1 MRRISLDH
9 LHSFVRV
16 VELGGFSAAADRLNL
31 TQPAVSLQ
39 IRELEKRLGVRLIE
53 RVGRRATA
61 TAAGLDLLDHVR
73 RIEAAVDGAL
83 DAMAYHASGAVGR
96 VRIGTGGTACIYL
109 LPPVL
114 RDLRQRFPSL
124 EIVVSTGNTP
134 EVLRA
139 IEANSLDVGLV
150 TLPAPGPMFQ
160 VTPVLDDAFV
170 AIFPAGEKPPRAV
183 TAAALAARPVVL
195 YEPGAH
201 TRRIID
207 EWALRGGAA
216 LKPVSE
222 LGSVEAIKEL
232 VAAGLGCGVLPSMAV
247 PPASVAGRLIVRPLS
262 PRLHRKLAIVLRRDK
277 PLQRGLREVV
287 TALSALGRKTRRGA
301 RGPAEV
307 TARRSQP

>member
-9 LHSFVRV
+9 LHAFASVI
-16 VELGGFSAAADRLNL
+16 ELGGFSAAAERLNL
-31 TQPAVSLQ
+31 TQPAVSMQ
-39 IRELEKRLGVRLIE
+39 IRQLERRVGLRLIE
-53 RVGRRATA
+53 RVGRRATP
-61 TAAGLDLLDHVR
+61 TAAGLDLLGHVR
-73 RIEAAVDGAL
+73 RIEAAVDDAL

-114 RDLRQRFPSL
+114 RELRRRFPSL

-134 EVLRA
+134 EVLKA
-139 IEANSLDVGLV
+139 IEANSIDVGLV
-150 TLPAPGPMFQ
+150 TMPAAGPMFD

-170 AIFPAGEKPPRAV
+170 AIFPKDDKAPRSV

-201 TRRIID
+201 TRRLID
-207 EWALRGGAA
+207 EWALRSGVS

-232 VAAGLGCGVLPSMAV
+232 VAAGLGCGVLPGMAV
-247 PPASVAGRLIVRPLS
+247 PPAAVAGRLIVCPLS
-262 PRLHRKLAIVLRRDK
+262 PRLHRTLAVVLRRDK

-287 TALSALGRKTRRGA
+287 TALGALGRKRRGT
-301 RGPAEV
+301 PAM
-307 TARRSQP
+307 

>member
-9 LHSFVRV
+9 LHAFASVI
-16 VELGGFSAAADRLNL
+16 ELGGFSAAAARLNL

-39 IRELEKRLGVRLIE
+39 IRQLEQRLGVRLVE
-53 RVGRRATA
+53 RVGRRATP
-61 TAAGLDLLDHVR
+61 TAAGLDLLGHVR
-73 RIEAAVDGAL
+73 RIEAAVDAAV
-83 DAMAYHASGAVGR
+83 DSMAYHASGAVGR
-96 VRIGTGGTACIYL
+96 VRLGTGGTACIYL

-114 RDLRQRFPSL
+114 RDLRRRFPSL

-134 EVLRA
+134 DVLKA
-139 IEANSLDVGLV
+139 IEANTIDVGLV

-170 AIFPAGEKPPRAV
+170 AIFPTGERPPRSV
-183 TAAALAARPVVL
+183 TAAALAGRPVVL

-201 TRRIID
+201 TRSIID
-207 EWALRGGAA
+207 EWATRGGVS

-232 VAAGLGCGVLPSMAV
+232 VAAGLGCGVLPRMAV
-247 PPASVAGRLIVRPLS
+247 PPASVRGRLIVRPLS
-262 PRLHRKLAIVLRRDK
+262 PELHRTLAVVLRRDK

-287 TALSALGRKTRRGA
+287 TALGALGRKQS
-301 RGPAEV
+301 P
-307 TARRSQP
+307 QCPM